1 LQVVIEV
8 FLGVP
13 QAGIT
18 RWGSHLCQYQKLLAS
33 KEEISKVV
41 NDPEAENYVS
51 ETLRE
56 YSLDCSFWSDLKELV
71 NAIKD
76 IVERITELE
85 SDGVISDVF
94 KVLSI

>member
-1 LQVVIEV
+1 LLVVIEE

-18 RWGSHLCQYQKLLAS
+18 RWGSHLRQYQKLLAS
-33 KEEISKVV
+33 KKEISKVV

-56 YSLDCSFWSDLKELV
+56 YSLDRSFWSDLEELV
-71 NAIKD
+71 DAIKD